1 MGTGF
6 IATVLLCVFFLLL
19 LFFLNVSDDD
29 NRKRIKDLKVF
40 ANKNSFKYLDPSS
53 VIQKLSDFPCA
64 LVNKPLGGL
73 CKKIKEISF
82 LFIEFNNSNYLV
94 FSDLSFTIP
103 EFILTSKIHGNALL
117 NELDFSEI
125 IFNDD
130 TLFSNAFLLHSPN
143 PDKQAILNLFVNQT
157 RASLLRML
165 NENSTSIYA
174 KDNTIAML
182 IEPKINI
189 LQIPEYIE
197 TLNKLCLL
205 FETKLTEPSLSTDK

>member
-29 NRKRIKDLKVF
+29 KQKRIKDLKVF
-40 ANKNSFKYLDPSS
+40 ANKNSFKYLDPTS
-53 VIQKLSDFPCA
+53 VSQKLSDFPCA
-64 LVNKPLGGL
+64 LLNEPLAGI
-73 CKKIKEISF
+73 CKKIEKISF

-94 FSDLSFTIP
+94 FSDLNFTIP
-103 EFILTSKIHGNALL
+103 EFILTSKTHGNAFL
-117 NELDFSEI
+117 NELDFSES

-143 PDKQAILNLFVNQT
+143 PDKQAILKLFVNQT

-165 NENSTSIYA
+165 NENSASIYA
-174 KDNTIAML
+174 KENMIAIL
-182 IEPKINI
+182 LEPKIDI

-205 FETKLTEPSLSTDK
+205 LETKLIEPSLSTDK

>member
-19 LFFLNVSDDD
+19 LFFLSVSDD
-29 NRKRIKDLKVF
+29 NNQKRIKDLKVF
-40 ANKNSFKYLDPSS
+40 ANKNSFNYLDPSS

-64 LVNKPLGGL
+64 LVNEPLGGIS
-73 CKKIKEISF
+73 KKIQEISF
-82 LFIEFNNSNYLV
+82 LFIEFNNSNYFV
-94 FSDLSFTIP
+94 FSDLNFTLP
-103 EFILTSKIHGNALL
+103 EFILTSKINGSALL
-117 NELDFSEI
+117 NELEFSET
-125 IFNDD
+125 IFKDD

-143 PDKQAILNLFVNQT
+143 SEKQAILNLFVNQT

-165 NENSTSIYA
+165 NDNSISIYA
-174 KDNTIAML
+174 KENMIAML

-197 TLNKLCLL
+197 TLNKLCILL
-205 FETKLTEPSLSTDK
+205 ETKLRQPSLSTDK